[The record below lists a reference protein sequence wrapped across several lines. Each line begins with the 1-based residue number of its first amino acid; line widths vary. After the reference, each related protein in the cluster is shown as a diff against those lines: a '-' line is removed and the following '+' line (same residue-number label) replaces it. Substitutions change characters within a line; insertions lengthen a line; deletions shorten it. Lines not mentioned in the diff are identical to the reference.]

1 MIQLFVNNHELLLPD
16 DFTFTL
22 IEENPLITN
31 NGDFTLDITLSLLES
46 KNAIA
51 FGFLN
56 RLNLTT
62 IVKTAEASM
71 IIDGVQR
78 IGTIAISNNTNT
90 EVTFQFIAGNSALNY
105 KSKNGKKIWEL
116 DWGVETSID
125 YNKALESIQTP
136 GYSNVTGNIRNFVCA
151 PVLIT
156 DTIYN
161 NFLLDENTLA
171 APTTITGVERIIM
184 QPYLLYYLNKLPTLL
199 GFNAGENVLNT
210 DERVLITYMIN
221 AIDSLNYSDAL
232 PDMTIIEFIEAI
244 ETTYNV
250 WFVVSSTSNTMSIV
264 RTKTQLESKITVPLL
279 NVLDEYTREVDIDE
293 KSFRFGYSKVEYDLT
308 DSLYFKYNALSE
320 DIIKKCTILEFNSMN
335 EISNYI
341 LANDYPDQ
349 FIIYRDTST
358 DEDCFYGRP
367 VSQDF
372 CSIKFVNDN
381 FVTFINKFKGV
392 GRTEDAILTLKMR
405 PAQMQGHYRE
415 VMWYLITG
423 QEYRSKFQYQLPIS
437 SNTFQNAIIDNGFMK
452 SVENG
457 IKTTQRLPVIEI
469 ALFSGV
475 LQTVTYQ
482 WWQTQLGAG
491 RLNIKYPFSHT
502 DLWPDF
508 WVMDNISDR
517 FDRFT
522 DWYIDEYRPFVTTT
536 LRLSG
541 PNGIVED
548 YKIENL
554 VDFSMKYVFII
565 PDTPNLVVGNLY
577 EYNNQLFIP
586 ISFEREKT
594 KIKGTVKCTF
604 YKML

>member
-565 PDTPNLVVGNLY
+565 PDTPNLVVGYLY

>member
-136 GYSNVTGNIRNFVCA
+136 GYSNVTGSIRNFVCA

-586 ISFEREKT
+586 ISFERECFK
-594 KIKGTVKCTF
+594 F
-604 YKML
+604 QLQRW